1 MLDDNTKNEKDD
13 GNNKSY
19 TKSLLD
25 QTKESLKG
33 TAKETFDV
41 GTTLSTIG
49 TAVQSLNK
57 ELGGSANL
65 TAVLGTNFTD
75 AGQKIL
81 LVSKDV
87 SSLEEAIA
95 KSGDL
100 QRETI
105 EATGRAYMATGNEL
119 AGILTA
125 QEASGVQSKVLL
137 ENFKEQGFALQAI
150 PKTMEKVI
158 HTARELGVN
167 ANAVSESV
175 VKNLDKLNTYN
186 FANGVDGLTKMA
198 AQATMF
204 GIDMGK
210 IFAKAE
216 QLFDPEQAVDMAASL
231 QRLGV
236 ATGDLLDPLKLMD
249 LGQNNPQE
257 LQNQIV
263 EMSKRFTYFNEQNQK
278 FEILPGAKR
287 ELREIGKVV
296 GLNADELAKMAIG
309 SSTLADKMSKI
320 RFPELE
326 TGPLTE
332 KQQTMIANLAEMR
345 DGSYKIQFEQTRVDK
360 ETGERYTTGEKVEK
374 KVSEL
379 TSEDFKSLEYQQQ
392 QSAKSLEEIAAESM
406 GYDKRIANAVEAMA
420 STARGTLSTS
430 RLANKGTEFLNEQIS
445 KFLSL
450 SKDVKTEE
458 GRELFDKGIVQ
469 LRDLAE
475 QYKTAYENDG
485 SIDEQEKKLLEEKGK
500 GIDDILKDAATKAGN
515 VGTKILKMAEEF
527 GPGLIKTIDQATKD
541 SNVGEKSTG
550 VESIKT
556 SQPDYNDRTK
566 NLMQTILD
574 NQNSNSQPT
583 ATNTPTQTQQPVN
596 SSSVV
601 TTNNQNNNSVTNN
614 QNTTNN
620 LNQTISQIQQGTDAL
635 QNSMAAVQPFNLDLN
650 PLTTL
655 QEKQLSANEGS
666 FSELKTL
673 NTNLSNNN
681 QTLISH
687 LSKMSSFNETI
698 AQNKENKNITNEV
711 IIDPSKLVSQ
721 NNQNPTEIKNNI
733 DQSVNSPVTNINND
747 NRNQTTNN
755 SNVKNNNEFV
765 TNNTETSPIKFELP
779 KVEFMPNS
787 DLTSLITNQ
796 EKQFT
801 LFEQRLESMN
811 KGLMT
816 NNSISDL
823 TLSIRDLDKKI
834 NQDKTITPPIGSMV
848 NNNITNNTQ
857 ELTNVDKSNN
867 SPVTNITNDNKNL
880 ATNNTNY
887 NNDNKFVT
895 NNTEN
900 LSFPKI
906 EIPTF
911 EVPKFDNLSSLLDKQ
926 DEKFGLM
933 LSKFENKDKQFLDYD
948 SRLSTAIENMIAIA
962 EQNKNTPTQTTTP
975 TNTEFKIPTLQIPQP
990 TSIQTPNIT
999 NISNTTNNNLTE
1011 NMPQMATNTT
1021 SSMSY
1026 SGELKLT
1033 VDVTAPPGV
1042 DPNMV
1047 KDAIHKTLHNMN
1059 VQESIMKNVTGGRVG
1074 QYNPTTGIPV

>member
-1 MLDDNTKNEKDD
+1 
-13 GNNKSY
+13 
-19 TKSLLD
+19 
-25 QTKESLKG
+25 
-33 TAKETFDV
+33 
-41 GTTLSTIG
+41 
-49 TAVQSLNK
+49 
-57 ELGGSANL
+57 
-65 TAVLGTNFTD
+65 
-75 AGQKIL
+75 
-81 LVSKDV
+81 
-87 SSLEEAIA
+87 
-95 KSGDL
+95 
-100 QRETI
+100 
-105 EATGRAYMATGNEL
+105 
-119 AGILTA
+119 
-125 QEASGVQSKVLL
+125 
-137 ENFKEQGFALQAI
+137 
-150 PKTMEKVI
+150 
-158 HTARELGVN
+158 
-167 ANAVSESV
+167 
-175 VKNLDKLNTYN
+175 
-186 FANGVDGLTKMA
+186 
-198 AQATMF
+198 
-204 GIDMGK
+204 
-210 IFAKAE
+210 
-216 QLFDPEQAVDMAASL
+216 
-231 QRLGV
+231 
-236 ATGDLLDPLKLMD
+236 
-249 LGQNNPQE
+249 
-257 LQNQIV
+257 
-263 EMSKRFTYFNEQNQK
+263 
-278 FEILPGAKR
+278 
-287 ELREIGKVV
+287 
-296 GLNADELAKMAIG
+296 
-309 SSTLADKMSKI
+309 
-320 RFPELE
+320 
-326 TGPLTE
+326 
-332 KQQTMIANLAEMR
+332 
-345 DGSYKIQFEQTRVDK
+345 
-360 ETGERYTTGEKVEK
+360 
-374 KVSEL
+374 
-379 TSEDFKSLEYQQQ
+379 
-392 QSAKSLEEIAAESM
+392 
-406 GYDKRIANAVEAMA
+406 
-420 STARGTLSTS
+420 
-430 RLANKGTEFLNEQIS
+430 
-445 KFLSL
+445 
-450 SKDVKTEE
+450 
-458 GRELFDKGIVQ
+458 
-469 LRDLAE
+469 
-475 QYKTAYENDG
+475 
-485 SIDEQEKKLLEEKGK
+485 
-500 GIDDILKDAATKAGN
+500 
-515 VGTKILKMAEEF
+515 
-527 GPGLIKTIDQATKD
+527 
-541 SNVGEKSTG
+541 
-550 VESIKT
+550 
-556 SQPDYNDRTK
+556 
-566 NLMQTILD
+566 
-574 NQNSNSQPT
+574 
-583 ATNTPTQTQQPVN
+583 
-596 SSSVV
+596 
-601 TTNNQNNNSVTNN
+601 
-614 QNTTNN
+614 
-620 LNQTISQIQQGTDAL
+620 
-635 QNSMAAVQPFNLDLN
+635 
-650 PLTTL
+650 
-655 QEKQLSANEGS
+655 
-666 FSELKTL
+666 
-673 NTNLSNNN
+673 
-681 QTLISH
+681 
-687 LSKMSSFNETI
+687 MSSFNETI